1 MVSVGLNIRKPMLN
15 KRVRQWVLAVA
26 TIGMFSSCTVSKIYP
41 KEYYRQNKTTMQ
53 EMESLY
59 GAITKKNLLA
69 VAFNDLSFNELS
81 VELKTDT
88 VRYIYDFVY
97 EEPRMYD
104 SVAKYGYDSSLFR
117 QLVGN
122 MRRIGCSWINTMD
135 YYVDG
140 RKRLLLF
147 MSAPVKQ
154 ISLVPAFQ
162 KRKYYLFN
170 FYQQPQY
177 YDAAGRLLD
186 KRKLRRLRKINS
198 EVFYRITDKVCYTVS
213 GEFR

>member
-1 MVSVGLNIRKPMLN
+1 MVSVGLNIKKPMLN
-15 KRVRQWVLAVA
+15 KYVLVCVVA
-26 TIGMFSSCTVSKIYP
+26 IAAGIFSSCTVSKIYP
-41 KEYYRQNKTTMQ
+41 KEYYQQNKITME
-53 EMESLY
+53 EMETQY
-59 GAITKKNLLA
+59 GAITKENLLA

-104 SVAKYGYDSSLFR
+104 SVAKFGYDTGLFR
-117 QLVGN
+117 QLISN
-122 MRRIGCSWINTMD
+122 MRRIRCSWINTMD

-140 RKRLLLF
+140 KKQLLLF

-154 ISLVPAFQ
+154 ITLFPAFR

-186 KRKLRRLRKINS
+186 KRRLRRLRKINS

-213 GEFR
+213 GKFR